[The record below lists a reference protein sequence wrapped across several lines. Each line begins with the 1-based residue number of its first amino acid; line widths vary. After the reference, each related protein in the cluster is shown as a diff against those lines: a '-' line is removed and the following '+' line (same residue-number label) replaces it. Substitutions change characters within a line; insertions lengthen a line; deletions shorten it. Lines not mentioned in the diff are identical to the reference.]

1 MEFFNSFFS
10 DSKSHDENAIWKKHA
25 DIASAN
31 NRALLIVQE
40 PWSSGYGRR
49 LMYWRPWVRIPAL
62 YNGWTFFKSICRKN
76 CIDACLK
83 IKRGRRWPILKQ
95 FSSHPFWRW
104 DTSRCPCKPFR
115 RWRRLDEPSDLNGT
129 RFLERSHSKI
139 DRVNAGSH
147 QSNSV
152 DQNLWITIDWSRQNH
167 RSLRSVHTTAY
178 YAT

>member
-10 DSKSHDENAIWKKHA
+10 DSKSHDENAIWKKQA

-83 IKRGRRWPILKQ
+83 IKRGQRWPILKQ
-95 FSSHPFWRW
+95 FSSHLFWRW

-115 RWRRLDEPSDLNGT
+115 RWRRRDEPSDPKL
-129 RFLERSHSKI
+129 RFEWNAFSRKIAFQNRPRQCWLPSEQFCWSKSL
-139 DRVNAGSH
+139 DN
-147 QSNSV
+147 NW
-152 DQNLWITIDWSRQNH
+152 LITTKSSFI
-167 RSLRSVHTTAY
+167 T
-178 YAT
+178 